1 MNRVEELCQQV
12 IDKAFDAAIDVCIR
26 IDRGE
31 FPHALNNGA
40 ACAKAI
46 KELKLERKIARG

>member
-1 MNRVEELCQQV
+1 V